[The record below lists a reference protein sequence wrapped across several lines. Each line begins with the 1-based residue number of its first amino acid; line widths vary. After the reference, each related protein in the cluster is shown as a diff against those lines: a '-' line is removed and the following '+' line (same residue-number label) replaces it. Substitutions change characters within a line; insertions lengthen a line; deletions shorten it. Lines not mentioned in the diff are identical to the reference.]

1 MQTIQGGKGMM
12 EDKEKLLRE
21 IKAFYSN
28 LNSGWYRKRIEIINQ
43 LREIISKNDLKER
56 AKA

>member
-1 MQTIQGGKGMM
+1 M

-56 AKA
+56 AKACQ